1 MRLHRLAKMLEEAV
15 PRIPQPRLDLEQYTT
30 PAELA
35 LRLALYTLRD
45 KPGTIADLGAGTCR
59 LAAAAAM
66 LSGARVVAV
75 EVDDRLAP
83 LCLEAADRLG
93 VSGLVE
99 FVSGRVSQTKGPLA
113 PGSIDVVITNPP
125 FGVHR
130 KGADWEILGYAMH
143 LGARAVYAILKSGN
157 FYFHAREAERRGYK
171 ASLLEKAW
179 LPLPA
184 EMEHHASRVRR
195 VEVDV
200 VEFRR
205 EEGDA
210 GGGAGRA

>member
-1 MRLHRLAKMLEEAV
+1 VRLHRLARVLEEAV
-15 PRIPQPRLDLEQYTT
+15 PRIPRPRLDLEQYTT

-35 LRLALYTLRD
+35 LRLALYASRD
-45 KPGTIADLGAGTCR
+45 EPETIADLGAGTCR
-59 LAAAAAM
+59 LAAAAA
-66 LSGARVVAV
+66 LLTGARVVAV

-83 LCLEAADRLG
+83 LCLEAVDRLG

-99 FVSGRVSQTKGPLA
+99 FVSGRISLDNGPLA

-130 KGADWEILGYAMH
+130 KGADWELLGYAMH

-157 FYFHAREAERRGYK
+157 FDFHAREAERRGYK
-171 ASLLEKAW
+171 ANLLEKAW
-179 LPLPA
+179 FPLPA
-184 EMEHHASRVRR
+184 EMEHHTSRVRR

-205 EEGDA
+205 EEG
-210 GGGAGRA
+210 GARRSTGWA